1 MDIGAYE
8 WTEVDTFD
16 LSSSGPFGF
25 KHSFIRKER
34 LILPVWRKEFIE
46 RVNTV
51 DMVCAKLLLLL
62 CQESIA
68 YIGKLWIQGTE
79 T

>member
-1 MDIGAYE
+1 MQVYMLLNLAHMDGWDSYNPYNI
-8 WTEVDTFD
+8 
-16 LSSSGPFGF
+16 
-25 KHSFIRKER
+25 KE
-34 LILPVWRKEFIE
+34 LFLKPVWRKEFIE

-62 CQESIA
+62 CQESVA